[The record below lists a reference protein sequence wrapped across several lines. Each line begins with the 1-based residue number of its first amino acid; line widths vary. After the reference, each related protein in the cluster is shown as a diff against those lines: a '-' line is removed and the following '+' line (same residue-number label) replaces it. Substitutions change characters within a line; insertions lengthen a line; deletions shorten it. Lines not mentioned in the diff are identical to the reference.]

1 MEAAINDDA
10 VGAPKRVVDLL
21 QTGVRTLDQT
31 SLDGKLLAPHRPTF
45 VEDRVSRH
53 AAQFAGVAV
62 LNCKLKVV
70 AWIGLVDARELQ
82 TEMLPNFGKLL
93 LRIRNAKAEIID
105 PKYALLFLR
114 ERRRRIVGGGG
125 KMVPQKGRSGQDSE
139 RFTARDRRDAEFRE
153 FSFD

>member
-31 SLDGKLLAPHRPTF
+31 SLDGKLLAPHRPPF

-62 LNCKLKVV
+62 LNCKLEVV
-70 AWIGLVDARELQ
+70 AWIGLVDARQLQ
-82 TEMLPNFGKLL
+82 AEMLPNFGQVSSS
-93 LRIRNAKAEIID
+93 D
-105 PKYALLFLR
+105 PKR
-114 ERRRRIVGGGG
+114 QG
-125 KMVPQKGRSGQDSE
+125 
-139 RFTARDRRDAEFRE
+139 
-153 FSFD
+153 